1 MYTGVA
7 MALSLV
13 ICVTAVLLELG
24 AVLLLL
30 RKSLWREYP
39 FFFAYAI
46 WLLIA
51 NSAILVTDLFFS
63 PVYPT
68 VYWYIDSSDIVLRL
82 LVVWEVFRQT
92 FPKNSGLNRSL
103 SKGLGLIALGLLV
116 IACVTFW
123 AYQTYGLSSLAYPAE
138 SRLASWRPHLALDR
152 SFGFVQAL
160 MILGTLVVARYYG
173 VRCGRNVRG
182 IALAF
187 GAWVSIS
194 TANNAM
200 IDLANSFV
208 PLFYYLR
215 PLSFVIMLVVWIWAL
230 WVYEPNPPI
239 IESNE
244 VELSQWTQ
252 DWNRTITAARNII
265 RP

>member
-1 MYTGVA
+1 MVLSVLIGVA
-7 MALSLV
+7 GP
-13 ICVTAVLLELG
+13 ILELC
-24 AVLLLL
+24 ALLLLL
-30 RKSLWREYP
+30 RKSLWRKYP
-39 FFFAYAI
+39 FFSAYVF
-46 WLLIA
+46 WLLTA
-51 NSAILVTDLFFS
+51 NSAILLTDLWFRS
-63 PVYPT
+63 VYST
-68 VYWYIDSSDIVLRL
+68 VYWFVDSSDIILRL

-92 FPKNSGLNRSL
+92 FPKNSGLSRSF
-103 SKGLGLIALGLLV
+103 SKGLGIIALGLLV
-116 IACVTFW
+116 VACGTFW
-123 AYQTYGLSSLAYPAE
+123 GYLNYGLPSLVYPAQ

-160 MILGTLVVARYYG
+160 MILGILVVARYYG

-187 GAWVSIS
+187 GAWASIS
-194 TANNAM
+194 TADNAM

-239 IESNE
+239 KESE
-244 VELSQWTQ
+244 AVELDRWTE
-252 DWNRTITAARNII
+252 DWNRTISTARTIL

>member
-1 MYTGVA
+1 MTMILSVA
-7 MALSLV
+7 ITLSGMA
-13 ICVTAVLLELG
+13 LELG
-24 AVLLLL
+24 TVLLLL
-30 RKSLWREYP
+30 RKSAWRAYP
-39 FFFAYAI
+39 YLFSYAI

-51 NSAILVTDLFFS
+51 TSTVFIIDISFRS
-63 PVYPT
+63 MYPA
-68 VYWYIDSSDIVLRL
+68 VFWNVDRIDIVLRL

-92 FPKNSGLNRSL
+92 FPKTSGLSRSF
-103 SKGLGLIALGLLV
+103 SKGLGIIALCLLV
-116 IACVTFW
+116 VACVTFW
-123 AYQTYGLSSLAYPAE
+123 AYLNYGLPSHANLVQ
-138 SRLASWRPHLALDR
+138 SRVASWRPHLALDR
-152 SFGFVQAL
+152 SFGFVEAL

-173 VRCGRNVRG
+173 VRCGRNIRG

-187 GAWVSIS
+187 GAWASIS

-208 PLFYYLR
+208 PLLYYLR

-239 IESNE
+239 QESE
-244 VELSQWTQ
+244 AVELSRWTE
-252 DWNRTITAARNII
+252 DWNRTISTARTLI

>member
-1 MYTGVA
+1 MYTTPA
-7 MALSLV
+7 MVLSLA
-13 ICVTAVLLELG
+13 ICVTAVVLEFS

-30 RKSLWREYP
+30 RRSLWRVYP
-39 FFFAYAI
+39 FFFLYAI
-46 WLLIA
+46 WLLVG
-51 NSAILVTDLFFS
+51 NSAILVVWFRPFYATAF
-63 PVYPT
+63 
-68 VYWYIDSSDIVLRL
+68 WYSDKIDIVLRL

-92 FPKNSGLNRSL
+92 FPKNSGLSRSF
-103 SKGLGLIALGLLV
+103 SKGFGIVAVGLLTV
-116 IACVTFW
+116 ACLTFW
-123 AYQTYGLSSLAYPAE
+123 GYLNYGLSSLAYTAQA
-138 SRLASWRPHLALDR
+138 RVTSWRPHLALDR
-152 SFGFVQAL
+152 SFGFVEAL

-173 VRCGRNVRG
+173 VRCGRNIRG

-187 GAWVSIS
+187 GAWTSIS

-215 PLSFVIMLVVWIWAL
+215 PFSFVMMLVVWIWAL

-239 IESNE
+239 VESDG

-252 DWNRTITAARNII
+252 DWNRTVSAARTMI

>member
-1 MYTGVA
+1 MYTTTV
-7 MALSLV
+7 MVLSIG
-13 ICVTAVLLELG
+13 ICVTAVLLELS

-39 FFFAYAI
+39 FFFVYTI
-46 WLLIA
+46 WLLVGNTA
-51 NSAILVTDLFFS
+51 VLFVDLWSPHVYATVFWYGDSA
-63 PVYPT
+63 
-68 VYWYIDSSDIVLRL
+68 DIGLRL

-92 FPKNSGLNRSL
+92 FPKNSGLSRSF
-103 SKGLGLIALGLLV
+103 SKGLGIVAVGLLIV
-116 IACVTFW
+116 ACVTFW
-123 AYQTYGLSSLAYPAE
+123 GYLNYGLPSPPAP
-138 SRLASWRPHLALDR
+138 SRVASWRPHLALDR
-152 SFGFVQAL
+152 SFGFVEAL

-173 VRCGRNVRG
+173 VKCGRNIRG

-187 GAWVSIS
+187 GAWASIS

-239 IESNE
+239 RESDA
-244 VELSQWTQ
+244 VELNRWTE
-252 DWNRTITAARNII
+252 DWNRTISTARTLI